1 MKATPPWSPKC
12 LTFCH
17 TLASQGQA
25 ISFSLAIGPDFSFSL
40 DTRSKDQHS
49 LGTKK
54 KKQSPWTLRRNAR
67 RREEF
72 AKKKQASSA
81 EILADDEELVTAQ
94 VLKCD
99 QCDYVGASEKGLKQ
113 HIRMKHKTSG
123 APPQQE
129 ELRDSANAVK
139 PLEASPVKEIR
150 EEQPI
155 EHTFDCG
162 DCEEVFESEVNLN
175 THIMKMMNDENDLQ
189 HATILCSGCKGVFK
203 DREPRPAACPLC
215 LMQFSSTILWL
226 HGDL

>member
-1 MKATPPWSPKC
+1 MAAVNESNSTLVSKC
-12 LTFCH
+12 LAFCQ

-54 KKQSPWTLRRNAR
+54 KKQSPSTLRRNAR

-113 HIRMKHKTSG
+113 HMRMKHKTSG

-215 LMQFSSTILWL
+215 LMQCDSIS
-226 HGDL
+226 

>member
-17 TLASQGQA
+17 TLATQDQA

-54 KKQSPWTLRRNAR
+54 KKQSPSTLRRNAR

-113 HIRMKHKTSG
+113 HIRMKHKTGG

-129 ELRDSANAVK
+129 ELRDSA
-139 PLEASPVKEIR
+139 
-150 EEQPI
+150 
-155 EHTFDCG
+155 
-162 DCEEVFESEVNLN
+162 SEVNLN

-215 LMQFSSTILWL
+215 LMQCDSIY
-226 HGDL
+226 

>member
-1 MKATPPWSPKC
+1 MKAIPPWSPKC

-113 HIRMKHKTSG
+113 HIRMKHKTSRKNSEI
-123 APPQQE
+123 QQMLWNLWKHLQWRKSE
-129 ELRDSANAVK
+129 RSSQLNIHLTVVTVRKSLKVK
-139 PLEASPVKEIR
+139 LTLTHISWKWWMMKMIFSMLLFCALVVKEFSDPR
-150 EEQPI
+150 
-155 EHTFDCG
+155 TKTSSLSTLFDA
-162 DCEEVFESEVNLN
+162 V
-175 THIMKMMNDENDLQ
+175 
-189 HATILCSGCKGVFK
+189 
-203 DREPRPAACPLC
+203 
-215 LMQFSSTILWL
+215 
-226 HGDL
+226 

>member
-54 KKQSPWTLRRNAR
+54 KKQSPSTLRRNAR

-123 APPQQE
+123 APFGSPQLE
-129 ELRDSANAVK
+129 ELRDSVNGAK
-139 PLEASPVKEIR
+139 PLEVEASPMKEIR
-150 EEQPI
+150 EELSV
-155 EHTFDCG
+155 EHTF
-162 DCEEVFESEVNLN
+162 VNSSP
-175 THIMKMMNDENDLQ
+175 DE
-189 HATILCSGCKGVFK
+189 TSLCYLCHEAFNSKAVLENHYNAKHPNQCRECKVFK
-203 DREPRPAACPLC
+203 PNPCGFFCPYYVP
-215 LMQFSSTILWL
+215 Q
-226 HGDL
+226 